1 MPNIEPRTALDTPA
15 NPQSADAAMLLGELR
30 SLREDLHARL
40 QQVDGR
46 LQRIDGR
53 FQPVESRLL
62 QIDGRFL
69 QIDGRFLQLKSR
81 SQQADEKIGRHSAL
95 LVGILVSAIGAF
107 ISTLIALY
115 LR

>member
-1 MPNIEPRTALDTPA
+1 MPNIEPRIALEATAD
-15 NPQSADAAMLLGELR
+15 PQTADAAMLLGELR
-30 SLREDLHARL
+30 SLKEDLHARF

-53 FQPVESRLL
+53 FQQVEGRLL

-81 SQQADEKIGRHSAL
+81 FQHTDEKIDRHFAL
-95 LVGILVSAIGAF
+95 LVGILIAAIATF
-107 ISTLIALY
+107 ITALIALY
-115 LR
+115 VR